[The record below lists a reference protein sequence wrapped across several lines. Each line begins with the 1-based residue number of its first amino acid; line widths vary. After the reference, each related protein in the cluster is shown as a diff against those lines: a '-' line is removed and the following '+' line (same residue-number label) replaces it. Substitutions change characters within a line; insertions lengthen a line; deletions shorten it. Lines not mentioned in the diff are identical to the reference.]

1 MTRRDI
7 GIHQDR
13 YVCFWHIVSTG
24 TSMHTNGFAALSE
37 VSLRRTCFSFIA
49 LILFSALCHAENRIP
64 VMTDGEPYMME
75 YDADSVTRSGSVVH
89 LQTKITDSVNGTV
102 FRYSMEIDCQKLNA
116 RNTRVAMYDPGADS
130 PYFENDIDLPIPD
143 IPGSFMDQFIH
154 MMCESPDNTT
164 SSFNP

>member
-1 MTRRDI
+1 MREVPLRKT
-7 GIHQDR
+7 
-13 YVCFWHIVSTG
+13 C
-24 TSMHTNGFAALSE
+24 LS
-37 VSLRRTCFSFIA
+37 VIA
-49 LILFSALCHAENRIP
+49 LILFSALCHAENLIP

-102 FRYSMEIDCQKLNA
+102 LRYSMEIDCQKLNA
-116 RNTRVAMYDPGADS
+116 RNTRVALYDPGGDP

>member
-1 MTRRDI
+1 MKHIKIGTFVAYSLFTDI
-7 GIHQDR
+7 SVHVNR
-13 YVCFWHIVSTG
+13 FA
-24 TSMHTNGFAALSE
+24 TSVE
-37 VSLRRTCFSFIA
+37 VSLKKTYLSFIA

-64 VMTDGEPYMME
+64 VMTDGEPYLME

-116 RNTRVAMYDPGADS
+116 RNTRVSLYDPGADS

-143 IPGSFMDQFIH
+143 IPGSFMDRFIH
-154 MMCESPDNTT
+154 MVCESPDNTT
-164 SSFNP
+164 